1 MTKPAS
7 EVTDHRFLDEAGDT
21 TFYGSGH
28 KLILGQD
35 GVSHSFII
43 GMLKVSEPLPALRAA
58 VSAQQ
63 AAVAADD
70 YVNIIPSVAKKMA
83 RGGFYFHA
91 KDDPQ
96 EVRAAFFKFIATR
109 DTNVPR

>member
-1 MTKPAS
+1 MPVMTKPAS

-43 GMLKVSEPLPALRAA
+43 GMLR
-58 VSAQQ
+58 
-63 AAVAADD
+63 
-70 YVNIIPSVAKKMA
+70 YPSLC
-83 RGGFYFHA
+83 RRC
-91 KDDPQ
+91 
-96 EVRAAFFKFIATR
+96 VRPSPHSKRPSRPTIT
-109 DTNVPR
+109 